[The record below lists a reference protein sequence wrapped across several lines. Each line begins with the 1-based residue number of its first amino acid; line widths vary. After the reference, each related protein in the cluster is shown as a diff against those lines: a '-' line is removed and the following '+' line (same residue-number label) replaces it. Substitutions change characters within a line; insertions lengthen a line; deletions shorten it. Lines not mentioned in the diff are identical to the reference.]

1 VPIGGGIQLQPETQ
15 SGLIVL
21 SQSRE
26 ESQPELMF
34 SVLQHLSDEEIKMQ
48 LLQQGSGKMVLL
60 SKLLPKLKQGGHK
73 VLIFSQVR
81 PNWFVLRES
90 RVLPAGSVRG
100 SELFPNAICL
110 ALHFLRRLT
119 CLPFSSTRP
128 RNYSGRTRPE

>member
-1 VPIGGGIQLQPETQ
+1 
-15 SGLIVL
+15 
-21 SQSRE
+21 
-26 ESQPELMF
+26 
-34 SVLQHLSDEEIKMQ
+34 MQ

-90 RVLPAGSVRG
+90 RVLPNGWIGSGVRTVP
-100 SELFPNAICL
+100 ECDLCL
-110 ALHFLRRLT
+110 ALHFLRLT

-128 RNYSGRTRPE
+128 RNYSGRTQPE